1 LNASH
6 AEEQSIAV
14 WIGLAL
20 ALVSAVAVNWAYTR
34 EHDAVRSLPQ
44 LSPRRP
50 VRAAAAL
57 LRSPRWL
64 TAFGAETVGWLVYLA
79 ALRLAP
85 LALVQA
91 VSASGIAVLALSGA
105 RGHPARLPRRE
116 QLAVVLAIGGLVLL
130 GASLAG
136 TRPTDHVPNGV
147 HAAVWLGACGGA
159 AAVLSVARLRA
170 SHAAILGLAAGLLFS
185 GGDISAKLAVHGG
198 AWLLVAVPLV
208 AFYALGSI
216 QLQSAFQHGDAVTA
230 AGIATLT
237 TNAVPIVAGILLL
250 HETLPGGVSRVLQIV
265 AFALVVGGAA
275 LLTDPRAAAVS
286 R

>member
-1 LNASH
+1 MPQHGA
-6 AEEQSIAV
+6 EQSIAV
-14 WIGLAL
+14 WIGLGL

-34 EHDAVRSLPQ
+34 EHDAVRTLPQ

-57 LRSPRWL
+57 LRSRRWL

-136 TRPTDHVPNGV
+136 MRPADHVPNAV

-159 AAVLSVARLRA
+159 AAMLSVARLRA
-170 SHAAILGLAAGLLFS
+170 SHASILGLAAGLLFS

-250 HETLPGGVSRVLQIV
+250 HETLPGGASRVLQIV

>member
-1 LNASH
+1 MPPH
-6 AEEQSIAV
+6 GEEQSIAV
-14 WIGLAL
+14 WIGLGL

-34 EHDAVRSLPQ
+34 EHDAVRTLPQ

-57 LRSPRWL
+57 LRSRRWL

-91 VSASGIAVLALSGA
+91 VSASGISVLALSGA

-116 QLAVVLAIGGLVLL
+116 QLAVVLAIAGLVLL

-136 TRPTDHVPNGV
+136 MRPADHVPNAV

-159 AAVLSVARLRA
+159 AAMLSVARLRA
-170 SHAAILGLAAGLLFS
+170 SHASILGLAAGLLFS

-250 HETLPGGVSRVLQIV
+250 HETLPGGASRVLQIV

>member
-1 LNASH
+1 MPQHGA
-6 AEEQSIAV
+6 EQSIAV
-14 WIGLAL
+14 WIGLGL

-34 EHDAVRSLPQ
+34 EHDAVRTLPQ

-57 LRSPRWL
+57 LRSRRWL

-116 QLAVVLAIGGLVLL
+116 QLAVVLAIAGLVLL

-136 TRPTDHVPNGV
+136 MRPADHVPNAV

-159 AAVLSVARLRA
+159 AAMLSVARLRA
-170 SHAAILGLAAGLLFS
+170 SHASILGLAAGLLFS

-250 HETLPGGVSRVLQIV
+250 HETLPGGASRVLQIV

>member
-1 LNASH
+1 M
-6 AEEQSIAV
+6 
-14 WIGLAL
+14 
-20 ALVSAVAVNWAYTR
+20 NWAYTR
-34 EHDAVRSLPQ
+34 EHDAVRPLPP

-50 VRAAAAL
+50 LRAAWAL
-57 LRSPRWL
+57 LHSRSWL
-64 TAFGAETVGWLVYLA
+64 AAFGAETTGWVVYLV

-116 QLAVVLAIGGLVLL
+116 QVAVLLAVGGLVLL
-130 GASLAG
+130 GVSLAG
-136 TRPTDHVPNGV
+136 SRPADHVPNAY

-159 AAVLSVARLRA
+159 AVVLSVARLRA

-185 GGDISAKLAVHGG
+185 GGDISAKLTVHGG

-216 QLQSAFQHGDAVTA
+216 QLQAAFQHGDAVTA

-250 HETLPGGVSRVLQIV
+250 HEGLPGGVSRVLQIA
-265 AFALVVGGAA
+265 AFALVVAGAA
-275 LLTDPRAAAVS
+275 LLTDPRV

>member
-1 LNASH
+1 MPPH
-6 AEEQSIAV
+6 GEEQSIAV
-14 WIGLAL
+14 WIGLGL

-34 EHDAVRSLPQ
+34 EHDAVRTLPQ

-57 LRSPRWL
+57 LRSRRWL

-116 QLAVVLAIGGLVLL
+116 QLAVVLAIAGLVLL

-136 TRPTDHVPNGV
+136 MRPADHVPNAV

-185 GGDISAKLAVHGG
+185 GGDISAKLAVHCG

-250 HETLPGGVSRVLQIV
+250 HETLPGGASRVLQIV

>member
-1 LNASH
+1 M
-6 AEEQSIAV
+6 
-14 WIGLAL
+14 
-20 ALVSAVAVNWAYTR
+20 NWAYTR

-57 LRSPRWL
+57 LRSRRWL

-147 HAAVWLGACGGA
+147 HAAVWLGACGAA

-250 HETLPGGVSRVLQIV
+250 HEALPGGASRVLQIV

>member
-1 LNASH
+1 MPPH
-6 AEEQSIAV
+6 GEEQSIAV
-14 WIGLAL
+14 WIGLGL

-34 EHDAVRSLPQ
+34 EHDAVRTLPQ

-57 LRSPRWL
+57 LRSRRWL

-116 QLAVVLAIGGLVLL
+116 QLAVVLAIGGLVVL

-136 TRPTDHVPNGV
+136 MRPADHVPNAV

-159 AAVLSVARLRA
+159 AAMLSVARLRA
-170 SHAAILGLAAGLLFS
+170 SHASILGLAAGLLFS

-250 HETLPGGVSRVLQIV
+250 HETLPGGASRVLQIV